1 MIFFASPIW
10 RASLITTILML
21 GVVLLVDG
29 NAGARIGEYQ
39 NQLRLVEKQNLKHK
53 TYERVW

>member
-1 MIFFASPIW
+1 
-10 RASLITTILML
+10 ML

-29 NAGARIGEYQ
+29 NAGASIGEYQ
-39 NQLRLVEKQNLKHK
+39 SQLKLVEKQNLKHK